1 MYYYRTIDNG
11 ELLRIE
17 DEDGSAITLS
27 MYDHVA
33 RILSV
38 YVNEDDR
45 REGVGSGL
53 LCAAESEALG
63 RGCVFLEADVS
74 EEQPGVFP
82 FFENNGFSSKE
93 EAPVYKLT
101 KKDVVSSRTIK
112 ECLSKTEGSTFL
124 IPLSQLDKRKWEEIF
139 KYASTMRMP
148 IGSVF
153 FSCLSQVYSVAIY
166 DKSGSLIAIIM
177 ASEGAGKLC
186 CDLILTDRF
195 DEKYLPSVIS
205 DYFMYLQDAE
215 GEKTYDRFDLLA
227 TDPYLVKLLKEIYE
241 EKKRKEPV
249 THTMFCR
256 KKLENADPDVDIYD
270 DEMDWDGSHVF
281 WLKELKDI
289 PLQISVVWHLPWKRS
304 LASVTAT
311 AKKRAK
317 INEIKRPFFHKLVI
331 PNEAELLYELR
342 NLEEE
347 EDVVSEIISFR
358 FQSKEAGKRILEEY
372 SQEAAKWKVVTTRLE
387 SKELSDWEREVFEES
402 DFVLENRDS
411 DDIVV
416 TVDQILEDGTILGN
430 KVDPAIKP
438 LNAIDERQFIRGV
451 KSCLSFR
458 KKNSLQDFG
467 YLPKEWYENDVSCCI
482 MEGNRVCGFLL
493 IHRESSKRLIPVYM
507 LSMREEA
514 SKDILSMMAFSF
526 QAIAEQYPTN
536 TEILIKKRTSE
547 VEKLRKMVCPNAS
560 GAPVIF
566 GERKESW
573 LY

>member
-1 MYYYRTIDNG
+1 
-11 ELLRIE
+11 
-17 DEDGSAITLS
+17 
-27 MYDHVA
+27 
-33 RILSV
+33 
-38 YVNEDDR
+38 
-45 REGVGSGL
+45 
-53 LCAAESEALG
+53 
-63 RGCVFLEADVS
+63 
-74 EEQPGVFP
+74 
-82 FFENNGFSSKE
+82 
-93 EAPVYKLT
+93 
-101 KKDVVSSRTIK
+101 
-112 ECLSKTEGSTFL
+112 
-124 IPLSQLDKRKWEEIF
+124 
-139 KYASTMRMP
+139 
-148 IGSVF
+148 
-153 FSCLSQVYSVAIY
+153 
-166 DKSGSLIAIIM
+166 
-177 ASEGAGKLC
+177 
-186 CDLILTDRF
+186 
-195 DEKYLPSVIS
+195 
-205 DYFMYLQDAE
+205 
-215 GEKTYDRFDLLA
+215 
-227 TDPYLVKLLKEIYE
+227 
-241 EKKRKEPV
+241 
-249 THTMFCR
+249 
-256 KKLENADPDVDIYD
+256 
-270 DEMDWDGSHVF
+270 
-281 WLKELKDI
+281 
-289 PLQISVVWHLPWKRS
+289 
-304 LASVTAT
+304 
-311 AKKRAK
+311 
-317 INEIKRPFFHKLVI
+317 
-331 PNEAELLYELR
+331 
-342 NLEEE
+342 
-347 EDVVSEIISFR
+347 VVSEIISFR

-493 IHRESSKRLIPVYM
+493 IHKESSKRLIPVYM

-536 TEILIKKRTSE
+536 TEILIKKRTSK
-547 VEKLRKMVCPNAS
+547 VENLRKMVCPNAS